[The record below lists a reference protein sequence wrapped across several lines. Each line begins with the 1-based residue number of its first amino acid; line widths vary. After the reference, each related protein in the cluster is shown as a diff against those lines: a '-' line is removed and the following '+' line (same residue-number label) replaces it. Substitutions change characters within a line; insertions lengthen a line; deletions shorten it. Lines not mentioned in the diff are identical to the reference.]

1 MPRVDDVT
9 VRTLLDFEPGA
20 LINMVGIGLTIDPT
34 SVFFF
39 SPGVVTGPQWFGAIN
54 LIGNFTVLAG
64 GGEWRYDADL
74 RLQTGSTQF
83 VDAGASIKVESA
95 ANIDFKDG
103 SSLIHRLNST
113 VTAVAGSI
121 RNLFGLVNI
130 IGPAGYLDFFSGS
143 ILALGAGCAFN
154 AGPLSTVNL
163 DGTTDVDGAL
173 TITNGA
179 FLFVAS
185 GATLTAQSGSIV
197 SLLSGARI
205 PKRHLSIN
213 TSPAASIVGK
223 DYDFVLISAGTGP
236 ATYTIDDTLAAT
248 GDFIS
253 FVTTSATQPATI
265 KDPGGGTLAI
275 LLNSAPGDKIRIDVM
290 RVGVTW
296 TVISTYYL

>member
-1 MPRVDDVT
+1 MPRVDDIT

-20 LINMVGIGLTIDPT
+20 LVNMVGIGLTIDPT

-54 LIGNFTVLAG
+54 LISNFTVLAG

-74 RLQTGSTQF
+74 RLRVGSTQF
-83 VDAGASIKVESA
+83 VDAGASIIVASA
-95 ANIDFKDG
+95 GTINLLGGSDLVVQPTANLTING
-103 SSLIHRLNST
+103 GTLG
-113 VTAVAGSI
+113 VTA
-121 RNLFGLVNI
+121 
-130 IGPAGYLDFFSGS
+130 SG
-143 ILALGAGCAFN
+143 ILALGVGCVFN
-154 AGPLSTVNL
+154 ADPLSTVNL
-163 DGTTDVDGAL
+163 DGTIDVDGAL
-173 TITNGA
+173 TVTNGA
-179 FLFVAS
+179 FLYVAS

-197 SLLSGARI
+197 SLLSGAQI

-236 ATYTIDDTLAAT
+236 ATYTIDDTGAVT